1 MGTIWE
7 PLWALWGLHFRH
19 DLGTRGAATSYEV
32 EFRDLFFHASYKH
45 TEASCR
51 PQERSETAAEDV
63 TASCTKSHQELP
75 DVPYKDNTMIVHCIY
90 IRKHIHIYTGL
101 AEPMQDTKTQWVLRF
116 HVSGVK
122 QWRCSPFGV
131 DFCLVFYRFWGA
143 GIGFWGT
150 IWDTNPRP
158 QKPHGSKMQG

>member
-1 MGTIWE
+1 MGAPFWPSCTGFGSHLGHFGTLLGAFGYVLGTIWE

-90 IRKHIHIYTGL
+90 IYESIYI
-101 AEPMQDTKTQWVLRF
+101 
-116 HVSGVK
+116 
-122 QWRCSPFGV
+122 
-131 DFCLVFYRFWGA
+131 YY
-143 GIGFWGT
+143 
-150 IWDTNPRP
+150 
-158 QKPHGSKMQG
+158 